1 MKFLLMLLLTFSSLA
16 TASTSILVN
25 QNDRQLVQENVNE
38 VRPLA
43 SITKLMTAMVVL
55 DSNIDLEKKTPLIN
69 KWSTILP
76 KRMYS
81 RLDLLTAM
89 LVKSDNS
96 AAESLAI
103 DYPGGREAFMKEMN
117 NKAKQLDMHNT
128 SFLDPTGLSIFN
140 VSTASDIQKMLV
152 AAKSY
157 PMIRQITTL
166 KEAKISNKDRKQ
178 VQQIAFSNTNHTVLT
193 NFENIVVT
201 KTGLTNLAGWCVGL
215 AVEENGQDYYI
226 VILGS
231 KSKQS
236 RLDKVKELM
245 YNYVIRN

>member
-103 DYPGGREAFMKEMN
+103 DYPGGREA
-117 NKAKQLDMHNT
+117 
-128 SFLDPTGLSIFN
+128 
-140 VSTASDIQKMLV
+140 
-152 AAKSY
+152 
-157 PMIRQITTL
+157 
-166 KEAKISNKDRKQ
+166 
-178 VQQIAFSNTNHTVLT
+178 
-193 NFENIVVT
+193 
-201 KTGLTNLAGWCVGL
+201 W
-215 AVEENGQDYYI
+215 
-226 VILGS
+226 
-231 KSKQS
+231 
-236 RLDKVKELM
+236 
-245 YNYVIRN
+245 RN